1 MSLRNSSSLTAPPL
15 PPISLNTPL
24 LNNRSRNITQKVL
37 SLLQIPNNSIKGK
50 KTNRQSFRF
59 SFYQSKNYYHNREK
73 IKYYIRC
80 YIYHSRNFFFFTHE
94 IFRVHVERRERRKI
108 ELNLRFRVKG
118 THKWNHK
125 YISINTNLY
134 SDRDRKGNYECLQ
147 FSFFSFLFFFFFH
160 RSINDNLFIWSKDRK
175 RSSLSDS
182 RIYIYIY
189 IYILSR
195 SNFFFFFATLPEN

>member
-73 IKYYIRC
+73 ILNIISVVIYITLE
-80 YIYHSRNFFFFTHE
+80 IFFFSLTKFFACTSNGE
-94 IFRVHVERRERRKI
+94 NVERSNWIYVSGLKGPVSGIINIFRSIRTSIAI
-108 ELNLRFRVKG
+108 EIEKEIMNACNFLSSLF
-118 THKWNHK
+118 
-125 YISINTNLY
+125 
-134 SDRDRKGNYECLQ
+134 
-147 FSFFSFLFFFFFH
+147 FSFFFP
-160 RSINDNLFIWSKDRK
+160 SINQR
-175 RSSLSDS
+175 
-182 RIYIYIY
+182 
-189 IYILSR
+189 
-195 SNFFFFFATLPEN
+195 